1 MRHVLQGRSSCFLS
15 AWAVVV
21 ALVAALEICVVIAA
35 SRHGFDFTDEGFY
48 LNSIA
53 RDSEGASHVSTF
65 GQVYRPVA
73 SALDGDVRA
82 LRWFNISVIVLAGGV
97 LGWALV
103 TRGSCRR
110 GGARWTTCSAIG
122 ATAAST
128 LGFFGTGLL
137 TPSYNSLAATGVLLV
152 ASGLVLACAAPSSRR
167 RTAATAALIGLGGVI
182 TFLGKPG
189 AAMATAVVVGVALL
203 VSGPQGRRA
212 VPPSLAI
219 AGSSLLV
226 VSWAQT
232 GSLLGLVHRMRQSV
246 EDARA
251 LKAGHDL
258 ASAVTSFG
266 LPQTSDRAVVVWVAL
281 ASVAFAWA
289 CIWLTS
295 GKQRWAWILVAGTLA
310 LLVAY
315 WLFGR
320 VGTVSYFVPT
330 RALVI
335 AAAPLGLIGAALLM
349 GHRRADRA
357 TRILAI
363 ALCLLPHAWIFGSNN
378 DYWHGA
384 SLLYV
389 LWFAGGVVLL
399 GTHLDRR
406 STAPVVAA
414 LPMVLITAAVIAAAL
429 AAPYRQVVPVFA
441 QETPAR
447 VGPSGTL
454 LLAPDFARAIEHF
467 RREAREAGLT
477 PGTPVID
484 LTGQMPG
491 LIYALEGEAAGAPW
505 IIGGYPGSDAVA
517 VRTLARTSC
526 ATLARSWLI
535 QEPGGTRA
543 IDPAA
548 LSAVGAT
555 LADWKPVTSES
566 ITTAPAVRR
575 LITLL
580 APSGSYADRRAACE
594 AAR

>member
-1 MRHVLQGRSSCFLS
+1 MRHVLQDRSSPFLS

-53 RDSEGASHVSTF
+53 RDSEGVSHVSFF

-73 SALDGDVRA
+73 SALEGDVGA

-103 TRGSCRR
+103 TRGSFGRE
-110 GGARWTTCSAIG
+110 GARWTTYSAIG

-137 TPSYNSLAATGVLLV
+137 TPSYNSLAATGLLLV
-152 ASGLVLACAAPSSRR
+152 ASGLVLACEAPSPRP
-167 RTAATAALIGLGGVI
+167 RTAATVVLIGLGGV
-182 TFLGKPG
+182 TAFLGKPG
-189 AAMATAVVVGVALL
+189 AAMATAVVVGIALL
-203 VSGPQGRRA
+203 ASGPQGRRA
-212 VPPSLAI
+212 VIPSLAI
-219 AGSSLLV
+219 AASALLA

-246 EDARA
+246 EDAHA
-251 LKAGHDL
+251 LEAGHDL
-258 ASAVTSFG
+258 ASAVIAFG
-266 LPQTSDRAVVVWVAL
+266 LPQTSDRAVVVSLVLSA
-281 ASVAFAWA
+281 AAFAWA
-289 CIWLTS
+289 RIWLTS
-295 GKQRWAWILVAGTLA
+295 GKRRWAWILVAGILA
-310 LLVAY
+310 AVVAY
-315 WLFGR
+315 WLSDR

-335 AAAPLGLIGAALLM
+335 AAAPLGLIAAALLM
-349 GHRRADRA
+349 GHRRPDRA
-357 TRILAI
+357 TWTLAI

-399 GTHLDRR
+399 GTHLDRH

-414 LPMVLITAAVIAAAL
+414 LPMVLLTAAVIAAVL
-429 AAPYRQVVPVFA
+429 AAPYRQVVPLFD
-441 QETPAR
+441 QQTLTR

-454 LLAPDFARAIEHF
+454 LLAPDFARVIEHF
-467 RREAREAGLT
+467 RHEARKAGFT
-477 PGTPVID
+477 PGTTVID

-517 VRTLARTSC
+517 VRTLARTPC
-526 ATLARSWLI
+526 ATLARSWLM

-548 LSAVGAT
+548 LSAGGAT
-555 LADWKPVTSES
+555 LADWQPVTSGS
-566 ITTAPAVRR
+566 ITTAPATRR